1 MYHDSDE
8 LVSHCQNVS
17 QYNYEVN
24 FGTCGMGSERVFNKK
39 VCFIDPNDFRE
50 DLHGV
55 KATDD
60 PLYLGEARFGKREK
74 RTVGKTASKNTLTD
88 ITTSGASTIGI
99 GRKKGRFFNFAAVI
113 GTATSTRRLRLR
125 TRKN

>member
-1 MYHDSDE
+1 M
-8 LVSHCQNVS
+8 S

-74 RTVGKTASKNTLTD
+74 KNRWKDRVEEYPHRYNDVWREYHRYWAEKGKIFQFRGGYWDGDVDSAPPLTD
-88 ITTSGASTIGI
+88 EEKLMLKACF
-99 GRKKGRFFNFAAVI
+99 RFSF
-113 GTATSTRRLRLR
+113 
-125 TRKN
+125 